1 MDADQSV
8 SAPLFAVVI
17 EGNPGDAAA
26 NRSRRIGRGGSY
38 KSARLKS
45 FERRAAMAFGQ
56 LPRGVGRLM
65 PLLVSGRLRVHV
77 HAYWPRRRHLDGT
90 EALALGDVDAP
101 LKATLDALERAGVFD
116 DDARVVE
123 LRARKNWDK
132 ARPRIEVEVYAAEA

>member
-26 NRSRRIGRGGSY
+26 NGARRIGRGGGY

-45 FERRAAMAFGQ
+45 FERRARVAIIEVMSQAAM
-56 LPRGVGRLM
+56 LPA
-65 PLLVSGRLRVHV
+65 PAYRVHV

-123 LRARKNWDK
+123 LRARKSWDK